1 MIINNELLFGQD
13 LRGFK
18 LIINR
23 LGAYSMKDGCF
34 ALTNNAVHWSL
45 ATLNTVKNDENSR
58 GRIWQLGKLAKA
70 WRSLN
75 YKLE

>member
-34 ALTNNAVHWSL
+34 ALTNNAVH
-45 ATLNTVKNDENSR
+45 
-58 GRIWQLGKLAKA
+58 
-70 WRSLN
+70 
-75 YKLE
+75 